1 MGKGGSGKTKGSKKK
16 LILMV
21 GGGIAALVLLGG
33 AFVVYQKM
41 TAPPPPK
48 PKVVAKPMPKP
59 VAAVVEQAK
68 QQAEA
73 PVNEVMGADPAAKP
87 AEAKPTETKPAEA
100 KPAETKP
107 AEPAATVAATPQ
119 PKPVEEVKP
128 AAPPKP
134 PAPSV
139 AFRGWVENL
148 KISGVRGGA
157 NPRVFVGKSSY
168 LKGDLVNP
176 QLGITFEDYNDQT
189 RVLIFRDK
197 TGAKVERRN

>member
-1 MGKGGSGKTKGSKKK
+1 
-16 LILMV
+16 
-21 GGGIAALVLLGG
+21 
-33 AFVVYQKM
+33 
-41 TAPPPPK
+41 
-48 PKVVAKPMPKP
+48 
-59 VAAVVEQAK
+59 
-68 QQAEA
+68 
-73 PVNEVMGADPAAKP
+73 MGADPAV
-87 AEAKPTETKPAEA
+87 

-107 AEPAATVAATPQ
+107 TETKTAETKPAGTKPSETAAVVAATPA
-119 PKPVEEVKP
+119 PKPAEEVKP
-128 AAPPKP
+128 ATPPPP

-189 RVLIFRDK
+189 RVLSFKDK
-197 TGAKVERRN
+197 TGARVERRN